1 MLSVWLPL
9 NGDLHNQG
17 LSNITVINNGAT
29 VDNNGKIGKCYSFDG
44 NDDFI
49 NLGNIG
55 SYFDGSAFSICF
67 WIYSLEN
74 KTRAAVFSS
83 YGLSST
89 SNFWGLELNSSNN
102 NYCNNNLRFDWLGSD
117 TYSPDDFVTYN
128 AWTHIC
134 VTYDGVNQI
143 KMYKNGALIQTSTR
157 VLNAIP
163 VGNTYY
169 LGRDSRTGSTAF
181 NGKLN
186 DFRIY
191 DHCLSPRECKQ
202 ISTALVLHYPLA
214 MPGGENLYKHSKDF
228 FGTWVSGAN
237 WTTDSEQYNGFVVKK
252 KSSIWGG
259 LAQNV
264 PCSNGDIFTI
274 SFYAKVDSGGNI
286 QSIHR
291 SSLGNVT
298 TGLNILGGNFTS
310 TNYWVANNDDGT
322 TWKRYWATVQITS
335 SDITYLQ
342 WRIENSVADKF
353 LYVCGMKLE
362 RGSRSTPWIPNPADA
377 EYSTF
382 GFDDGIEYDVSG
394 YGHNGTKTGVTYSS
408 DSPRYN
414 TSTKFDANTNDVT
427 PMPCFSNG
435 QTVDEMSISIWFNIM
450 WNVLI
455 DENGTDLSDE
465 SGNILVD
472 GISIDNIEN
481 STGPNFFSLG
491 ENEFVHARI
500 AASTSIWSYSKIGTG
515 SPTQVY
521 FDCENILDNEW
532 HHFVYVF
539 NKGIITCYI
548 DGEMLGSEDKSSI
561 ANYLYCGSQ
570 SWHLAGY
577 TATGGKFI
585 GSLSDFR
592 LYATALS
599 TDEIADLYH
608 TPISLSNTG
617 TLLTQ
622 GEYVE
627 V

>member
-202 ISTALVLHYPLA
+202 ISTALVLHYPLS

-228 FGTWVSGAN
+228 SGTWVSGAN

-362 RGSRSTPWIPNPADA
+362 RGSRPTPWIPNPADA

-394 YGHNGTKTGVTYSS
+394 YRHNGTKTGVTYSS

-472 GISIDNIEN
+472 GISIDNTEN

-491 ENEFVHARI
+491 ENEFVRARI